1 MALFCYHAVAM
12 EDLGEM
18 RNLSEDLNQ
27 GVVDLGV
34 ARHVATVMGRVHEAT
49 WGENMSQADW
59 EKLAQEVK

>member
-1 MALFCYHAVAM
+1 M

-34 ARHVATVMGRVHEAT
+34 ARHVATIMGRVHEAT
-49 WGENMSQADW
+49 WRENMSQADW
-59 EKLAQEVK
+59 QQLAKEVK